1 MPPLFTLLLFVH
13 VLAAIV
19 AFGPTFAFP
28 IIGSMGGAEP
38 QHANF
43 ATRITATVTD
53 RLVEPFALS
62 MPVTGLLMVWVGNI
76 NLLATRWLLV
86 AIVLY
91 VIAISY
97 SVLVQR
103 RTVLRI
109 VELSG
114 GHGGPPIPALASPG
128 PGAMGGP
135 PPELMAAVAKA
146 QRGGMFLG
154 LMVVVLVFLMVAKP
168 F

>member
-1 MPPLFTLLLFVH
+1 MPTLFTLFLFLH
-13 VLAAIV
+13 VLAAII

-38 QHANF
+38 QHSNF
-43 ATRITATVTD
+43 AMRITARVTD
-53 RLVEPFALS
+53 RLVEPFAVS
-62 MPVTGLLMVWVGNI
+62 MPITGLLMVWAGNI
-76 NLLATRWLLV
+76 NLFATRWLLV
-86 AIVLY
+86 AIALY
-91 VIAISY
+91 VVAIGY
-97 SVLVQR
+97 AVLVQR

-114 GHGGPPIPALASPG
+114 GHGAPIPALASPG

-135 PPELMAAVAKA
+135 PPELLAAVRKA

-154 LMVVVLVFLMVAKP
+154 LMVVVLVFLMVTKP